1 MPPNA
6 GGSRFELAR
15 LSAYILIQPNY
26 KPIATMVEYSKRAPI
41 SLPTYRIGQEGRS
54 NHFTASTSREVASAE
69 AKCLSVGDAAFIL
82 RSDRKWAYSIL
93 TQIDDGPGD
102 ESTLVFELDEERNM
116 KRFHRAVWGKYIR
129 VIKVDDT
136 ELAKLTEEEAKSE
149 PSSTRPDTNASS
161 MSRFSKMTNDV
172 VAWRHAKLKKREAE
186 EKLLKKKEI
195 SVDDN
200 KAISMKELGSM
211 FSGFLRTANEAS
223 IDLFHSLAEKANEPS
238 RAEVEA
244 AAQEKSRMKLL
255 QTPAIYKAPS
265 MKDDPAAAA
274 LAATSFAED
283 HIAFNDATVVEN
295 DPSAAALAEILENE
309 RIYGDLGKGVIVV
322 ETTMPDNFNA
332 LDPISLRYSN
342 SDCIETT
349 IPKLE
354 VSVED
359 IQYSNS
365 NITQQIESPC
375 SIVTTE

>member
-1 MPPNA
+1 
-6 GGSRFELAR
+6 
-15 LSAYILIQPNY
+15 
-26 KPIATMVEYSKRAPI
+26 MVDSKRAPI

-54 NHFTASTSREVASAE
+54 NHFTASISREVASTE
-69 AKCLSVGDAAFIL
+69 ANCLSVGDAAFIL

-93 TQIDDGPGD
+93 TQKDDGPGD
-102 ESTLVFELDEERNM
+102 ESTLVFELDEERNV

-129 VIKVDDT
+129 VVKVDDA
-136 ELAKLTEEEAKSE
+136 ELARLTEEETANMKSE
-149 PSSTRPDTNASS
+149 PSSTHPDTNASS
-161 MSRFSKMTNDV
+161 MSWFSNMTNDV
-172 VAWRHAKLKKREAE
+172 VAWRRAEFKKREAK
-186 EKLLKKKEI
+186 EKLFKKKDI
-195 SVDDN
+195 KQSVDDN

-211 FSGFLRTANEAS
+211 FSELLRTANAAS
-223 IDLFHSLAEKANEPS
+223 VDLFHSLAEKANEPS

-274 LAATSFAED
+274 IAATSFAED
-283 HIAFNDATVVEN
+283 HLTLDDAIVVEN
-295 DPSAAALAEILENE
+295 DPSAAALAEILEHE

-322 ETTMPDNFNA
+322 ETTMQENSNA
-332 LDPISLRYSN
+332 LDPISLQYSN

-349 IPKLE
+349 IAKLE

-365 NITQQIESPC
+365 NFTQQIESPC

>member
-1 MPPNA
+1 
-6 GGSRFELAR
+6 
-15 LSAYILIQPNY
+15 
-26 KPIATMVEYSKRAPI
+26 MVESKRAPI

-54 NHFTASTSREVASAE
+54 NHFTASTSREVASVE

-102 ESTLVFELDEERNM
+102 ESTLVFELDEEGSM

-129 VIKVDDT
+129 VIKVDYA
-136 ELAKLTEEEAKSE
+136 ELEKLTEEEAAKQMKSKL
-149 PSSTRPDTNASS
+149 SSTRPDTNASS

-172 VAWRHAKLKKREAE
+172 VAWRHAKLKK
-186 EKLLKKKEI
+186 KDIKE

-223 IDLFHSLAEKANEPS
+223 VDLFHRLAEKANEPS

-295 DPSAAALAEILENE
+295 DPSAAALAEILEHE

-322 ETTMPDNFNA
+322 ETTMPENFTA

-359 IQYSNS
+359 IQCSNS
-365 NITQQIESPC
+365 NFTDQEIESLC

>member
-1 MPPNA
+1 
-6 GGSRFELAR
+6 
-15 LSAYILIQPNY
+15 
-26 KPIATMVEYSKRAPI
+26 MVESKRAPI

-54 NHFTASTSREVASAE
+54 NHFNASTSREVASAE

-102 ESTLVFELDEERNM
+102 ESTLVFELDEERNV

-136 ELAKLTEEEAKSE
+136 ELAKLAEEEAAIQMKSE

-172 VAWRHAKLKKREAE
+172 VAWRHAELKKRETK
-186 EKLLKKKEI
+186 EKLLKKKCIKE

-295 DPSAAALAEILENE
+295 DPSAAALAEILEHE